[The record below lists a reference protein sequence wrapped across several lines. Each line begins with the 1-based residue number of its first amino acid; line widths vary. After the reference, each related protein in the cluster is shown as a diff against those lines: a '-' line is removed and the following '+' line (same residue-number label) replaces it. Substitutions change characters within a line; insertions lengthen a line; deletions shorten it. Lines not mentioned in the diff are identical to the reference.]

1 MLTNTIASCI
11 SAIQDKRYASDR
23 KKSLDE
29 YKAALLKLN
38 EACSVMDSVQKCCDA
53 LVSQDIHSTAIFEE
67 STKMVILD
75 AIDTCGR
82 GLAEGSL
89 GSESVNTFIAA
100 AKTANAELNAT
111 WQKAAPLF
119 SDGTAG
125 YLSMIAGLTNNPVAA
140 RELCTKIQTLSRASI
155 SAKNIN
161 ELASCVNLAK
171 GTTSSFSLKPEIEAF
186 LKKVSSG
193 QASIA
198 DLSPAVQ
205 DWLTEKG
212 LKQKLRICF

>member
-11 SAIQDKRYASDR
+11 TAVQDKRSASDR

-38 EACSVMDSVQKCCDA
+38 EACSVMDAVQKCCDA
-53 LVSQDIHSTAIFEE
+53 LDRHGIHSTAIFEE
-67 STKMVILD
+67 STQKDILD

-89 GSESVNTFIAA
+89 GSESVNTFLSA

-111 WQKAAPLF
+111 WQKTAPIF

-125 YLSMIAGLTNNPVAA
+125 YLSMIAGLTNNPAAA
-140 RELCTKIQTLSRASI
+140 RELYAKIQTLSRAPI
-155 SAKNIN
+155 SEKNIN
-161 ELASCVNLAK
+161 DLASNVNLAK
-171 GTTSSFSLKPEIEAF
+171 KTTSSFSLKPEIEAF

-198 DLSPAVQ
+198 DLSPVVQ